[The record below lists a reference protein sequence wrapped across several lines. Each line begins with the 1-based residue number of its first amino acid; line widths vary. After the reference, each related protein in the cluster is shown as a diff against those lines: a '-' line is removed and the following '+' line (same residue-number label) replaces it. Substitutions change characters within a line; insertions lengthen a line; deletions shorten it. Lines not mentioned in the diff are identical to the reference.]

1 MCTQIKDNPRFLFL
15 IFTEVISLLPGS
27 GFWIVLFFLLLL
39 TLGLC
44 SNLMF
49 MLGNVLTLQ
58 DTFPFCRRQ
67 PRILPCSPT
76 ASTPVLAYDLPL
88 APSSA

>member
-1 MCTQIKDNPRFLFL
+1 MQIEDNPRFLFL

-39 TLGLC
+39 TLGMC

-49 MLGNVLTLQ
+49 MLGNLLTLQ

-67 PRILPCSPT
+67 PRLLTGI
-76 ASTPVLAYDLPL
+76 STSGP
-88 APSSA
+88 AP

>member
-1 MCTQIKDNPRFLFL
+1 MQIEDSPRFLFL

-27 GFWIVLFFLLLL
+27 AFWTVLFFLLLL
-39 TLGLC
+39 DLALC

-49 MLGNVLTLQ
+49 MLGNILTLQ

-67 PRILPCSPT
+67 PRMLSGTSTYGPLPWPVVSP
-76 ASTPVLAYDLPL
+76 
-88 APSSA
+88 